1 MNLLRRLIMAI
12 IVPLVLAIG
21 VRIFIVEPVNIKGES
36 MLPTFEDGDITFI
49 FKRMKPE
56 KGDVVFLSSANDM
69 KVVKRLV
76 AEEGDRVAIMD
87 GTFYL
92 NGLIDDRHENIRHTL
107 VLERTLKDNE
117 IYVLGDNVNHS
128 SDSRDIDYTMEDYL
142 GKALFFIRD
151 YKIHKV
157 AD

>member
-1 MNLLRRLIMAI
+1 MKLRYKLILVIVIASTLSLRLR
-12 IVPLVLAIG
+12 V
-21 VRIFIVEPVNIKGES
+21 FIVEAVNISGES

-56 KGDVVFLSSANDM
+56 KGDVVFLRSDNDM

-76 AEEGDRVAIMD
+76 AEEGDRVAIRD
-87 GTFYL
+87 GSFYL
-92 NGLIDDRHENIRHTL
+92 NGMIDERHEDIRNTL
-107 VLERTLKDNE
+107 VLERTLEENE

-128 SDSRDIDYTMEDYL
+128 SDSRDINYTMDDYI
-142 GKALFFIRD
+142 GKALFVIRN
-151 YKIHKV
+151 YKIHRV